1 VRIKG
6 TCANC
11 GREFLP
17 EQVVGAGG
25 HCPWCGKAFDRDYTA
40 LLVQALQQAD
50 RAGEDLEAA
59 LEQMADIRE
68 LAMVIDEES
77 VIAPLRDAL
86 RRIRRHAGQARRSP
100 V

>member
-1 VRIKG
+1 MRIRG

-17 EQVVGAGG
+17 EQVIEAGG
-25 HCPWCGKAFDRDYTA
+25 HCPWCGKAFNRDYTA

-50 RAGEDLEAA
+50 RAGDVLEDA
-59 LEQMADIRE
+59 LKDIASIEE

-77 VIAPLRDAL
+77 VLEPLRDAL
-86 RRIRRHAGQARRSP
+86 EAIRRRRAR

>member
-1 VRIKG
+1 MKIRG

-17 EQVVGAGG
+17 EQVIEAGG
-25 HCPWCGKAFDRDYTA
+25 HCPWCGKAFNRDYTA

-50 RAGEDLEAA
+50 RAGDVLEDA
-59 LEQMADIRE
+59 LKDIASVEE
-68 LAMVIDEES
+68 LAMDIDEES
-77 VIAPLRDAL
+77 VLEPLRDAL
-86 RRIRRHAGQARRSP
+86 EAIRRRRAR

>member
-1 VRIKG
+1 MKIRG

-17 EQVVGAGG
+17 EQVIGAGG
-25 HCPWCGKAFDRDYTA
+25 HCPWCGKAFNRDYTA

-50 RAGEDLEAA
+50 RAGDLLEDA
-59 LEQMADIRE
+59 LKDIASIEE
-68 LAMVIDEES
+68 LAMDIDEES
-77 VIAPLRDAL
+77 VLEPLREAL
-86 RRIRRHAGQARRSP
+86 AVIRRRRAR

>member
-1 VRIKG
+1 MRIRG

-17 EQVVGAGG
+17 EQVIEAGG
-25 HCPWCGKAFDRDYTA
+25 HCPWCGKAFNRDYTA

-50 RAGEDLEAA
+50 RAGDVLEDA
-59 LEQMADIRE
+59 LKDIASIEE
-68 LAMVIDEES
+68 LAMDIDEES
-77 VIAPLRDAL
+77 VLEPLRDAL
-86 RRIRRHAGQARRSP
+86 EAIRRRRAR